1 MMARATAA
9 RLEAGGGGLV
19 LHTRYDPSLVA
30 ALKTRIP
37 ATSRKWDND
46 RKAWVVDPRYGQ
58 LVGELVKTY
67 LGETVS
73 VPAAGVRPSVETRM
87 LRIEY
92 LGRCKPRGV
101 GEPSAMGWADGGW
114 SVVVPESVLRAWFEP
129 TAPTARPGTFYG
141 ILLVAEDATD
151 AEIRSAY
158 RRLAKQWH
166 PDVSKEPDAKERF
179 QAIQRAY
186 SVLSDP
192 QLRRKYDAGLA
203 FEASSPSTRAPLVT
217 YDYRSPLRC
226 GWVLAEGTTLVGR
239 FVVKAIH
246 QWTDIVDGAGRTMV
260 TSWPVGAEHFVT
272 EWV

>member
-1 MMARATAA
+1 
-9 RLEAGGGGLV
+9 
-19 LHTRYDPSLVA
+19 
-30 ALKTRIP
+30 
-37 ATSRKWDND
+37 
-46 RKAWVVDPRYGQ
+46 
-58 LVGELVKTY
+58 
-67 LGETVS
+67 
-73 VPAAGVRPSVETRM
+73 M

-129 TAPTARPGTFYG
+129 TTATARPGTFYG
-141 ILLVAEDATD
+141 TLLVAEDATD
-151 AEIRSAY
+151 TEIRSAY

-179 QAIQRAY
+179 QTIQRAY

-192 QLRRKYDAGLA
+192 RLRRKYDAGLA
-203 FEASSPSTRAPLVT
+203 FEAAAAPVGRRPLMAD
-217 YDYRSPLRC
+217 DYRSPLRC
-226 GWVLAEGTTLVGR
+226 GWVLAEGTTLIGR